1 MARLRPELNMSR
13 GRVGPG
19 GYRLWASLSGQYDAR
34 SMPLRR
40 SDGTIPS
47 RGEKGKARSILN
59 RLRLRY
65 PEIGTALD
73 YQSPFQLLVVTV
85 LSAQTTDENV
95 NKVAPVLF
103 ERYSSVGDLA
113 EADPEEVEKIVYSTG
128 FYRQKT
134 KSIIKLAQAIEEM
147 FDGEVPMAMDELV
160 KLPGVGRKTASVLLA
175 EAWDVPAIAVDTHV
189 RRVTR
194 RLGLT
199 AQADPVKIEK
209 DLMAVFPKSE
219 WSGVSMRIIQFG
231 RDICDARRPLCGR
244 CELFSLCEFPDRFMF
259 AGKTPRRS

>member
-1 MARLRPELNMSR
+1 
-13 GRVGPG
+13 
-19 GYRLWASLSGQYDAR
+19 
-34 SMPLRR
+34 MPLPRA
-40 SDGTIPS
+40 DGTIPT
-47 RGEKGKARSILN
+47 RAEKGKARSILN
-59 RLRLRY
+59 RLRRRY

-73 YQSPFQLLVVTV
+73 YESPYQLLVVTV

-95 NKVAPVLF
+95 NKVAPILF
-103 ERYSSVGDLA
+103 DKYPEAVDLA
-113 EADPEEVEKIVYSTG
+113 EADPEEVERIVYSTG

-134 KSIIKLAQAIEEM
+134 KSIIKLAQGIEEM
-147 FDGEVPMAMDELV
+147 FGGQVPMEMDELV

-199 AQADPVKIEK
+199 AQTDPVKIES
-209 DLMAVFPKSE
+209 DLKAVFPKSE
-219 WSGVSMRIIQFG
+219 WAGVSMRIIQFG
-231 RDICDARRPLCGR
+231 RDICDAKRPRCGQ

-259 AGKTPRRS
+259 AGQTRRQLE